1 MAQTIQNNAVVD
13 GKGNDAVTQ
22 VKETIQAADAQDT
35 ISRLA
40 GMNDDELAQV
50 LGLTQKFQD
59 TKAQIQTLN
68 GIKGEGRKYAEQRIS
83 EMLTPRVYDLDYIVE
98 SAQRK
103 NSKKDA
109 KAAMND
115 CSPCSVL
122 D

>member
-1 MAQTIQNNAVVD
+1 MVETTKDNAVTAGQGD
-13 GKGNDAVTQ
+13 DAVTQ
-22 VKETIQAADAQDT
+22 AKETIQVADTQDT

-40 GMNDDELAQV
+40 AMNDEELAQV
-50 LGLTQKFQD
+50 LGMTQKFQD

-98 SAQRK
+98 AAQRK

-109 KAAMND
+109 KAALND